1 MVIISA
7 PMLDTTSQEPRILC
21 HQDLHCIAAVGVN
34 ATQDLAEMLLF
45 NRPLGIDGIVSVLSR
60 IVELEHACFRY
71 ELTSTY
77 TSSGSRLRQTVSDGT
92 GKWFACKPNP

>member
-1 MVIISA
+1 
-7 PMLDTTSQEPRILC
+7 MLDTTSQEPRILC

-60 IVELEHACFRY
+60 IVELFPLRIHVHLHIIWLKTAANSLRWHRQMV
-71 ELTSTY
+71 
-77 TSSGSRLRQTVSDGT
+77 RLQTESLN
-92 GKWFACKPNP
+92 PNP